1 MVSPHFRHSQVLG
14 LVDGCSWQRLL
25 PPQGQ
30 SLTIFQ
36 AGSCPCHTRKGCSG
50 GATSQSRGDL
60 GAPRDA
66 NVPLPRRP
74 APSGF
79 SLVSS
84 GIADCTTGEELP
96 VS

>member
-14 LVDGCSWQRLL
+14 LLDGWSWQRLL

-30 SLTIFQ
+30 RLTIFQ
-36 AGSCPCHTRKGCSG
+36 VGSCPCHTRKGCSG

-66 NVPLPRRP
+66 NVLLPRPVRILP
-74 APSGF
+74 CLFWHSR
-79 SLVSS
+79 LH
-84 GIADCTTGEELP
+84 CGEELP